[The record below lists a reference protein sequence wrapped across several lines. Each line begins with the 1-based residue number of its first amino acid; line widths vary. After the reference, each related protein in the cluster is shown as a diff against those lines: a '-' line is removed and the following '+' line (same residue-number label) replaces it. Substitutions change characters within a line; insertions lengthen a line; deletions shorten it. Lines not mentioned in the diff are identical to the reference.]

1 MPNMSDWLPQKS
13 FNHQH
18 LKEDKM
24 TLNEKLNYTEQFE
37 DTIFRLAN
45 LMLDTVKIALDTLDD
60 YHKLFDENSNQNM
73 PDDMK
78 I

>member
-1 MPNMSDWLPQKS
+1 
-13 FNHQH
+13 
-18 LKEDKM
+18 M
-24 TLNEKLNYTEQFE
+24 TLREKLNYIEEFE

-60 YHKLFDENSNQNM
+60 YQQLFDENSNQNM
-73 PDDMK
+73 SDDMK

>member
-1 MPNMSDWLPQKS
+1 
-13 FNHQH
+13 
-18 LKEDKM
+18 M
-24 TLNEKLNYTEQFE
+24 TLSEKLNYTEQFE
-37 DTIFRLAN
+37 DTIFQIAN

-60 YHKLFDENSNQNM
+60 YHQLFDENSNQNM

>member
-1 MPNMSDWLPQKS
+1 
-13 FNHQH
+13 
-18 LKEDKM
+18 M
-24 TLNEKLNYTEQFE
+24 TLSEKLNYTEQFE

>member
-1 MPNMSDWLPQKS
+1 
-13 FNHQH
+13 
-18 LKEDKM
+18 M
-24 TLNEKLNYTEQFE
+24 TLSEKLNYTEQFE

-45 LMLDTVKIALDTLDD
+45 LMLDIIKIALDTLDD
-60 YHKLFDENSNQNM
+60 YHQLFDENSNQNM

>member
-1 MPNMSDWLPQKS
+1 
-13 FNHQH
+13 
-18 LKEDKM
+18 M
-24 TLNEKLNYTEQFE
+24 TLSEKLNYTDQFE

-45 LMLDTVKIALDTLDD
+45 LMLDTIKIALDTLDD
-60 YHKLFDENSNQNM
+60 YHQLFNENSNQNS